1 MEGVGRDVEG
11 WQGETSGRTGIIG
24 GGHAGGT
31 GNDQEFFHLPL
42 NFLPRCFLSPDCPTL
57 HDPCPDIHV
66 TGSSEST
73 PMVSLTQDLRPLS
86 LVMGSCWSVLPQLT
100 PQQPW
105 V

>member
-1 MEGVGRDVEG
+1 MAEAMR
-11 WQGETSGRTGIIG
+11 
-24 GGHAGGT
+24 AGLEMT
-31 GNDQEFFHLPL
+31 RSFFIYLLTFFHDVSSLQTVPPCMTPAL
-42 NFLPRCFLSPDCPTL
+42 TYMSLTL
-57 HDPCPDIHV
+57 HNPCPDIHV